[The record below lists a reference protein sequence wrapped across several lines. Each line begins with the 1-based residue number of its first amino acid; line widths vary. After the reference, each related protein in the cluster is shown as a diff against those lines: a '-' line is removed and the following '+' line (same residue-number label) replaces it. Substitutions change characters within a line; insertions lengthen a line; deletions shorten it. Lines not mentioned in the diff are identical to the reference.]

1 MLEMSIRDLERIATL
16 ELQKARKRIDGET
29 QERLQATLTMPRG
42 GQMEHAK
49 LMIQLDSAEELCR
62 EYAQIWLNLME
73 EQNGG
78 YLTRENLKFILGKT
92 VVVIAARKAGLMNPP
107 NRVRLASGSGEIA
120 RRMQAVMAGINADL
134 ELRVSRQEAF
144 PKKEKVVAA
153 DRPNINVTIHN
164 AANVNLGTQ
173 VGTINAALSAI
184 SEQGESSQEVV
195 KALKGLTDA
204 VVKNTQFQE
213 DEKQETLEV
222 IEEITKQ
229 AESKPELRSL
239 GKIKA
244 LIAGLHSLVAANAD
258 LTALWT
264 QYAPV
269 VKHFFLPGAK

>member
-1 MLEMSIRDLERIATL
+1 MRNLERIATL
-16 ELQKARKRIDGET
+16 ELQKARNRIDRET
-29 QERLQATLTMPRG
+29 QEKLQATLTMPRG

-49 LMIQLDSAEELCR
+49 LMIQLNDAEAMCH
-62 EYAQIWLNLME
+62 EYAQIWQNLLE

-78 YLTRENLKFILGKT
+78 YLTRENVKFILRKVGA
-92 VVVIAARKAGLMNPP
+92 VIATRKTSLMNQ
-107 NRVRLASGSGEIA
+107 RIRLASAAGEIA
-120 RRMQAVMAGINADL
+120 RRMQAVLAGINTDL
-134 ELRVSRQEAF
+134 ELRISRQEAF
-144 PKKEKVVAA
+144 PKKEKVMEAE
-153 DRPNINVTIHN
+153 RPNINVTIHS

-184 SEQGESSQEVV
+184 SEQGGSSQEVV
-195 KALKGLTDA
+195 KALKGLTEA
-204 VVKNTQFQE
+204 VVKNTRFQ
-213 DEKQETLEV
+213 DEEKRETLEV

-244 LIAGLHSLVAANAD
+244 LIAGLHTLVAANAD

-269 VKHFFLPGAK
+269 VKHFFLSR